1 MLNSTDANMAGMKN
15 KGNLYPLLGVD
26 FGSQSIKA
34 VAITGKPGNVQ
45 ITSVAEVP
53 TPKGSIVDYQIND
66 IEKVVNAVRTL
77 MKNVAQNGGQKPR
90 YIATSV
96 SGSSVIS
103 KVIQVDAGQSDSELS
118 NFINSEAEQLIPFPL
133 EEINLDYEVLGDN
146 FVDNQKQDVLISG
159 ARTESVEQRVVVFDR
174 VGMEVKVVDV
184 SVHAL
189 ARAIKQIVPGFDD
202 LCDEKPVGIV
212 DVGAVTLTFGVV
224 YKGEV
229 IYQRLQNFGGDNV
242 TQNLCNAYGL
252 PYEDAEKSKVQNRMP
267 ADATSEVINPFMTQ
281 LAQNI
286 KRNIQLF
293 TSSSTHHDLDVIV
306 LTGGGCLLNGLTE
319 QMVSLLRKDVKC
331 PDIFKQ
337 FPKFKNEENPQGYKF
352 MTALGLALRSFE
364 PCPI

>member
-77 MKNVAQNGGQKPR
+77 MKNIAQNGGQKPR

-146 FVDNQKQDVLISG
+146 FVDNQKRYSG
-159 ARTESVEQRVVVFDR
+159 
-174 VGMEVKVVDV
+174 
-184 SVHAL
+184 
-189 ARAIKQIVPGFDD
+189 
-202 LCDEKPVGIV
+202 
-212 DVGAVTLTFGVV
+212 
-224 YKGEV
+224 
-229 IYQRLQNFGGDNV
+229 
-242 TQNLCNAYGL
+242 YG
-252 PYEDAEKSKVQNRMP
+252 S
-267 ADATSEVINPFMTQ
+267 
-281 LAQNI
+281 
-286 KRNIQLF
+286 
-293 TSSSTHHDLDVIV
+293 
-306 LTGGGCLLNGLTE
+306 
-319 QMVSLLRKDVKC
+319 
-331 PDIFKQ
+331 
-337 FPKFKNEENPQGYKF
+337 
-352 MTALGLALRSFE
+352 
-364 PCPI
+364 

>member
-1 MLNSTDANMAGMKN
+1 MAGMKN
-15 KGNLYPLLGVD
+15 KGNLYPVLGVD

-34 VAITGKPGNVQ
+34 VAISGKPNDVK
-45 ITSVAEVP
+45 ITAVAEVP
-53 TPKGSIVDYQIND
+53 TPKGSIVDYQIHD
-66 IEKVVNAVRTL
+66 MEKVVNACRTL
-77 MKNVAQNGGQKPR
+77 MKHIGQRPK

-103 KVIQVDAGQSDSELS
+103 KVIQVDANQSDAELS
-118 NFINSEAEQLIPFPL
+118 NYINSEAEQLIRFPL

-159 ARTESVEQRVVVFDR
+159 ARTSSVEDRVVIFDTLG
-174 VGMEVKVVDV
+174 VEVKVVDV

-189 ARAIKQIVPGFDD
+189 ARAVKQLIPGFDV
-202 LCDEKPVGIV
+202 LCDDKPVGIV

-252 PYEDAEKSKVQNRMP
+252 PYEDAEKSKIQNRMP
-267 ADATSEVINPFMTQ
+267 ADATTEVINPFMTQ

-337 FPKFKNEENPQGYKF
+337 FPKFKSEENPQGYKY